1 MSLPVLV
8 VGLLRPDLGRRTTHL
23 GVPVADLRHDDAVL
37 EAAADLDAPDEPLV
51 LLAEHRSQRA
61 ARRAQVLAS
70 VALPRTPV
78 VLRTPSATPLGVW
91 AAADA
96 LVREPVDA
104 GTGLALLDELLRR
117 LWSGVWT
124 PSVRRL
130 EDPAPSL
137 AQHARSL
144 LPGGGFLAEP
154 GRGVRPA
161 GGSLEAL
168 EVVTAPDGPRVLR
181 HTPVTDPRLSWLVGE
196 AQRVTRADTVEPVA
210 SWQDP
215 LDAYGTA
222 TAVEL
227 ALLPTAGARAAAERD
242 LQPCD
247 GCRRRRAAGTCGFC
261 GMTTGPVP
269 APVLEAS

>member
-8 VGLLRPDLGRRTTHL
+8 VGLLRPDLGRRATHL

-37 EAAADLDAPDEPLV
+37 EAAADLAVPDEPLV
-51 LLAEHRSQRA
+51 LLAEHRSVRA

-78 VLRTPSATPLGVW
+78 LLRTPSATPLGVW

-96 LVREPVDA
+96 LSREPVDA
-104 GTGLALLDELLRR
+104 GTGLAVLDELLRR

-154 GRGVRPA
+154 GRGVSPA
-161 GGSLEAL
+161 RGSLTAL
-168 EVVTAPDGPRVLR
+168 EVAGADGPRVLR
-181 HTPVTDPRLSWLVGE
+181 HTPVTDPRLSWLVAE
-196 AQRVTRADTVEPVA
+196 AQRAARADTVEPVA

-215 LDAYGTA
+215 VDAYGTA
-222 TAVEL
+222 AAVEL
-227 ALLPTAGARAAAERD
+227 ALLPTAGARATAEHE
-242 LQPCD
+242 LQSCD
-247 GCRRRRAAGTCGFC
+247 GCGRLRATGTCGFC
-261 GMTTGPVP
+261 GMTTRPVP